1 MMNWTS
7 ATSDRSSEHL
17 QHFLNVN
24 VFLRIFCHPFPV
36 LRRKCLFCVEFL
48 LAVIFLVTCN
58 NSRSCYREIL
68 SIFSWGRNDKKK
80 NQISYYA
87 RHYARRLYNVFF
99 WLFPIGPNAF
109 HRQMLHVTWCKGQHR
124 HFRCYWEKYFI
135 GVVSQILKAMY
146 WQSANGIRTK
156 TTEITR

>member
-1 MMNWTS
+1 MYEWLNAVKKVVRPMMNWTS

-80 NQISYYA
+80 TRFLTMRATMHAGFTMCSFGSF
-87 RHYARRLYNVFF
+87 LLV
-99 WLFPIGPNAF
+99 
-109 HRQMLHVTWCKGQHR
+109 QMRFTD
-124 HFRCYWEKYFI
+124 RCYTWPGVRDNTAIFVVTEKN
-135 GVVSQILKAMY
+135 IL
-146 WQSANGIRTK
+146 SV
-156 TTEITR
+156 